1 MLYFIVEIEKKKQ
14 KLEMRTLQNP
24 FKERKERKSRPK
36 HSAKVNLMKKLR
48 MELKRAIEHEN
59 INMVRELLSPPSDTK
74 VDTTNKGGFNQAKSN
89 LIETNYHSMTALKRR
104 ASSEIS
110 INCETRRVIK

>member
-1 MLYFIVEIEKKKQ
+1 
-14 KLEMRTLQNP
+14 MRTLQNP

-36 HSAKVNLMKKLR
+36 TSAKVNLMKKLR

-59 INMVRELLSPPSDTK
+59 INTVRELLSPPSETK
-74 VDTTNKGGFNQAKSN
+74 ADTTNKGGFNQAKSS

-110 INCETRRVIK
+110 VNCETRRVIKYVVWSLESKY